1 MSPKSNSRAEVTVTD
16 NAITVILPKKDE
28 MPTSNSEAMD
38 RFGEALTVLL
48 RKFNEAEKGSD
59 VKKKLRRQIRKLGY
73 SLADN
78 RQRGILTIEL

>member
-1 MSPKSNSRAEVTVTD
+1 MSPKNNRAEVTVTD

-28 MPTSNSEAMD
+28 MPTSNSEAME
-38 RFGEALTVLL
+38 RFGDALTVLL
-48 RKFNEAEKGSD
+48 RKFNEADKGSD

>member
-1 MSPKSNSRAEVTVTD
+1 MSPKNNRAEVTVTE

-38 RFGEALTVLL
+38 RFGDALNVLL
-48 RKFNEAEKGSD
+48 RKFNEADKGSD